1 MRWLKQ
7 NVDSFVVLSSIISA
21 VVWMTSQMSNN
32 KEDLTSL
39 IMKKEKTLDRRIFS
53 IEKDVAVIKGVL
65 ISKDIFPS
73 MIITK
78 EEKYLNSLDIPRQ

>member
-65 ISKDIFPS
+65 ISKDILPS